1 MMNGKLVQAEVL
13 ERKVFEARE
22 KRLGP
27 ASFETCEAAALLA
40 DIRTD
45 LGKLNEAGFL
55 HRLAL
60 NGLIQSRGELDLDTL
75 REFNNFGNCLKLM
88 GKLDEAASMLRKA
101 HECRNAHYGP
111 KNQSTLRAL
120 DNLGTVLLDLGKV
133 AEARKAHGTALEGM
147 RELLGNEDLFTSRAA
162 LNLAAAHARVG
173 EWSEATGLAGSAV
186 LSLERTLGTGH
197 IDTLRGAAYLGTVLR
212 QSKQEDIAL
221 RILRRT
227 SDLATDTLGKTH
239 FVAAAREKELAL
251 IQSLTQ
257 TPQPDD
263 AYRKKSFESI
273 LRKKRAGHEEVMT
286 MLRRFKMTL
295 IALAIIVLLIS
306 QWVLKTKLR
315 RVPALPDKELVMKE
329 REHRKALDT
338 SGIDV

>member
-1 MMNGKLVQAEVL
+1 MMNGKLVEAEAL
-13 ERKVFEARE
+13 GRKVFEARE

-45 LGKLNEAGFL
+45 LGKLTEAEVL

-88 GKLDEAASMLRKA
+88 GKLDEAASMLRRA
-101 HECRNAHYGP
+101 YEGRNAHYGP

-147 RELLGNEDLFTSRAA
+147 RELLGDEDLFTSRAA
-162 LNLAAAHARVG
+162 LNLAAAQARAG
-173 EWSEATGLAGSAV
+173 EWSEATGVARGAV
-186 LSLERTLGTGH
+186 LSLERTLGTEH
-197 IDTLRGAAYLGTVLR
+197 IDTLRGAAVFGTVLR

-221 RILRRT
+221 RILKRT
-227 SDLATDTLGKTH
+227 FDLATDTLGKTH
-239 FVAAAREKELAL
+239 FVAAACEKELAL
-251 IQSLTQ
+251 MHALTQ
-257 TPQPDD
+257 TAQPDD
-263 AYRKKSFESI
+263 AYRKKSYESI
-273 LRKKRAGHEEVMT
+273 LRKKRTGHEEVMA
-286 MLRRFKMTL
+286 MLRRFKIAL
-295 IALAIIVLLIS
+295 IALAVIVLLIY
-306 QWVLKTKLR
+306 QWVLKSKLR
-315 RVPALPDKELVMKE
+315 RDPTLTDKELVMKE
-329 REHRKALDT
+329 REHEKALDG
-338 SGIDV
+338 SGIHV